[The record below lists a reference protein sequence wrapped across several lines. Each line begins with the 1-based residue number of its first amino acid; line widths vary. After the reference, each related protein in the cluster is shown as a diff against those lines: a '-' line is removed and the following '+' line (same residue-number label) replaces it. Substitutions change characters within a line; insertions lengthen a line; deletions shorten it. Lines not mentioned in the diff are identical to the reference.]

1 MMLAYLGN
9 GVHTFVGSW
18 EQKSYRYF
26 SHDYGRSWTERVA
39 VQPAENGGTWGTEG
53 NPLVDRDE
61 NGVAVRIA
69 ETGYNFAEGPFPDNP
84 TCEFIRWSSDG
95 GRKWEDE
102 VMPSTW
108 RWKSSFKGKTYVRSV
123 SEGGLVRAHN
133 GWIVAAL
140 RTDTLPEH
148 IPLHYDNYEGIAVSV
163 SKDEGKTWSPLLRLF
178 DGGRHHPNL
187 VCLPNG
193 DLVMTYIV
201 RADINEGDLVSY
213 THGCEAIVSHDN
225 GLSWD
230 TASRYVLDEFAYY
243 DEVNL
248 TVSGHLYSTVLDDGS
263 VLTTYGNY
271 IAGSPLIRW
280 RPLR

>member
-1 MMLAYLGN
+1 M
-9 GVHTFVGSW
+9 
-18 EQKSYRYF
+18 
-26 SHDYGRSWTERVA
+26 
-39 VQPAENGGTWGTEG
+39 QPAENGGTHGTEG

-95 GRKWEDE
+95 GRTWE
-102 VMPSTW
+102 
-108 RWKSSFKGKTYVRSV
+108 
-123 SEGGLVRAHN
+123 
-133 GWIVAAL
+133 
-140 RTDTLPEH
+140 
-148 IPLHYDNYEGIAVSV
+148 
-163 SKDEGKTWSPLLRLF
+163 
-178 DGGRHHPNL
+178 
-187 VCLPNG
+187 
-193 DLVMTYIV
+193 
-201 RADINEGDLVSY
+201 
-213 THGCEAIVSHDN
+213 
-225 GLSWD
+225 
-230 TASRYVLDEFAYY
+230 